1 MGSARV
7 LIADDHPLIVEALS
21 IAVRSTMPEL
31 TVDKA
36 ASIAEAEALARDR
49 RGYKLVLLDFMLPD
63 ARGFSGFLRLQHC
76 LGAVPIMLVTAQRRP
91 ELIEAARALG
101 AAGFLAKSLPLDE
114 MARAMREV
122 MAGRTAY
129 PPATTHDAGAGSARD
144 RIATL
149 SGAQL
154 RVLLALADGK
164 LNKQVAGELGVTEA
178 TVKAH
183 LTAIFRKLGVN
194 NRTQAL
200 LSLQPLLG
208 EGSSEDAG

>member
-1 MGSARV
+1 MVSARV

-21 IAVRSTMPEL
+21 LAVRSSMPEMV
-31 TVDKA
+31 VDKA
-36 ASIAEAEALARDR
+36 ASIAEAEAFSNER

-63 ARGFSGFLRLQHC
+63 ARGFSGFLRLQHS

-101 AAGFLAKSLPLDE
+101 AAGFLSKSLALDE

-122 MAGRTAY
+122 IAGRTVY
-129 PPATTHDAGAGSARD
+129 PAATGGDAGAGSARE

-164 LNKQVAGELGVTEA
+164 LNKQVAGDLGVTEA

-183 LTAIFRKLGVN
+183 LTVIFRKLGVN

-208 EGSSEDAG
+208 EGLGENAE

>member
-1 MGSARV
+1 MVSARV
-7 LIADDHPLIVEALS
+7 LIADDHPLVVEALS
-21 IAVRSTMPEL
+21 LAVRSSMPEMA
-31 TVDKA
+31 VDKA
-36 ASIAEAEALARDR
+36 SSIAEAEALATER

-63 ARGFSGFLRLQHC
+63 ARGFSGFLRLQHA
-76 LGAVPIMLVTAQRRP
+76 LGPVPIVMVTAQGRP
-91 ELIEAARALG
+91 ALIEAARALG
-101 AAGFLAKSLPLDE
+101 AAGFLSKSLPLDE

-122 MAGRTAY
+122 IAGRTVY
-129 PPATTHDAGAGSARD
+129 PPATTGDAGAGSARE
-144 RIATL
+144 RIDSL

-164 LNKQVAGELGVTEA
+164 LNKQVAGDLGVTEA

-183 LTAIFRKLGVN
+183 LTVIFRKLGVN

-208 EGSSEDAG
+208 EGLGEDAE